1 MRRLIR
7 STPAAALL
15 GTIPGFASAQ
25 PYYWRHPQMM
35 ADGGWLAMIFGSIFM
50 LVPLVLLIAAVVFV
64 MRWGGSG
71 RPVGPPQPTP
81 LDILK
86 ERFARGEIDKTE
98 YEDRRRVL
106 TES

>member
-15 GTIPGFASAQ
+15 GAIPAVASAQ
-25 PYYWRHPQMM
+25 PYYWRHPMM
-35 ADGGWLAMIFGSIFM
+35 ADGGWPAMMFGWIFM
-50 LVPLVLLIAAVVFV
+50 FVPLVLLIAAVAFV
-64 MRWGGSG
+64 MRWSGSG
-71 RPVGPPQPTP
+71 RAAGPQQPTA

-98 YEDRRRVL
+98 YEERRRVL
-106 TES
+106 TGS